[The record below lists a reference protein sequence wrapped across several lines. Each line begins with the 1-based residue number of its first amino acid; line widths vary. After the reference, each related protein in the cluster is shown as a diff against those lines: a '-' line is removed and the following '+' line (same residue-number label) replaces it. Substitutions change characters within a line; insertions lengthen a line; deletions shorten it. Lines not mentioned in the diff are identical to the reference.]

1 LKSALEST
9 ALSGLPA
16 PKRGKV
22 RDVYDLGDSLLI
34 VSTDRVSAFDVVLSP
49 GIPDKGKILN
59 QISNFWFGSF
69 PEIENHLLV
78 TDAGEF
84 PERLRPH
91 RETLSGRSVVVKKC
105 RVVPFECVARGYL
118 AGSGYKD
125 YRKTGAVCGVRLP
138 AGLRE
143 SDRLPEPIFTPA
155 TKAETGH
162 DENVSFEHMAD
173 SIGKEKAARL
183 RDLTLELYTRVAE
196 ASEKKGLILADTK
209 VEFGETDDRLIWID
223 EAFTPDSSRF
233 WPAES
238 YAPGSSPPSL
248 DKQFIRDWLER
259 IGWNKTPP
267 APQLPADVVEGTRQ
281 RYFEAFRKITGREP
295 EV

>member
-1 LKSALEST
+1 MKAIEST
-9 ALSGLPA
+9 DLHGLPA
-16 PKRGKV
+16 PRRGKV

-59 QISNFWFGSF
+59 QLSNFWFENF
-69 PEIENHLLV
+69 PEVENHLLI
-78 TDAGEF
+78 TDAEAF

-91 RETLSGRSVVVKKC
+91 RDTLAGRSVVVKKC

-118 AGSGYKD
+118 AGSGHKD
-125 YRKTGAVCGVRLP
+125 YRKTGAVCGIPLP
-138 AGLRE
+138 PGLRE

-162 DENVSFEHMAD
+162 DENISFEHMAD
-173 SIGKEKAARL
+173 AIGKEKATRL
-183 RDLTLELYTRVAE
+183 RDLTLSLYSRVAA

-209 VEFGETDDRLIWID
+209 VEFGEIDGRLVWID
-223 EAFTPDSSRF
+223 EAFTPDSSRY

-248 DKQFIRDWLER
+248 DKQFIRDWLEK

-267 APQLPADVVEGTRQ
+267 APELPADVVDGTRE
-281 RYFEAFRKITGREP
+281 RYFSAFRKITGREP
-295 EV
+295 EI